1 MSYLL
6 LHKQGYIRAAFAV
19 SMLIVTTNVGFAQ
32 DLYKQQDESGRLIYR
47 SHPKDERDRPHV
59 LPPLVRQEAP
69 KLRDTSCT
77 NHGGYL
83 CDAGPDE
90 DGSVICADGYR
101 DAQARFN
108 FQCRTAR
115 LSVVHA
121 TVSAEGLIRVVIRN
135 LSQAEAVGISVE
147 YRHQAEGGLRAE
159 RLLGV
164 GAHKIKGFES
174 GEYLFKVSNSLGLNG
189 DNVVDKIDISCE
201 NCG

>member
-6 LHKQGYIRAAFAV
+6 LHKQGYLQTAFTV
-19 SMLIVTTNVGFAQ
+19 LVLIVTTNSGFAQ
-32 DLYKQQDESGRLIYR
+32 ELYKQHDESGRLIYR
-47 SHPKDERDRPHV
+47 SYPQDERDRPHV
-59 LPPLVRQEAP
+59 LPPLIRQESP
-69 KLRDTSCT
+69 KLRDTSCM
-77 NHGGYL
+77 NHGGHL
-83 CDAGPDE
+83 CEAGPDE
-90 DGSVICADGYR
+90 DGSVICTDGYR

-108 FQCRTAR
+108 FHCRTAR

-135 LSQAEAVGISVE
+135 LNQAEAVGISVE
-147 YRHQAEGGLRAE
+147 YRHQAESGLRAE
-159 RLLGV
+159 KLLGA

-174 GEYLFKVSNSLGLNG
+174 GEYIFKVPNSLGLNG